1 MGREAIGSTNIG
13 IKAKMYSYCWRQIQ
27 ETPSNWNSNLSLC
40 KFLKYSDYPYI
51 VGTDRVAPYTNLG
64 VCTYLR
70 NKGYLYFLRLHNT
83 TNCTIEI
90 RNNQASSYTSP
101 WFSGPNNSQS
111 TSSSTG
117 KIGFQ
122 GQFISNTAPYFNI
135 QASAGSGYNFDG
147 WYSSPTGGTLITT
160 SNNYNAYYN
169 YLTVYNY
176 NNWYARTSSVSYV
189 GSTSV
194 YYGNDCVTA
203 CTTTYPLGSPNLDV
217 LYWSTA
223 YSPQQ
228 ETFEFASGP
237 FYLNSG
243 LTVGISNI
251 SGRSYSNTAV
261 CRVQTGN
268 LLGPTSLCGINP

>member
-147 WYSSPTGGTLITT
+147 WYT

-169 YLTVYNY
+169 FSVLILN
-176 NNWYARTSSVSYV
+176 NNWYARTSAASYV

-237 FYLNSG
+237 FYLNSA
-243 LTVGISNI
+243 LTIGISNI

-261 CRVQTGN
+261 CRIQSGN
-268 LLGPTSLCGINP
+268 LLGPTSLCGVDP

>member
-1 MGREAIGSTNIG
+1 MSI
-13 IKAKMYSYCWRQIQ
+13 
-27 ETPSNWNSNLSLC
+27 
-40 KFLKYSDYPYI
+40 
-51 VGTDRVAPYTNLG
+51 
-64 VCTYLR
+64 
-70 NKGYLYFLRLHNT
+70 
-83 TNCTIEI
+83 
-90 RNNQASSYTSP
+90 
-101 WFSGPNNSQS
+101 NNSQS

-147 WYSSPTGGTLITT
+147 WYTSPSGGSLITS

-169 YLTVYNY
+169 FSVLILN
-176 NNWYARTSSVSYV
+176 NNWYARTSAASYV

-237 FYLNSG
+237 FYLNSA
-243 LTVGISNI
+243 LTIGISNI

-261 CRVQTGN
+261 CRIQSGN
-268 LLGPTSLCGINP
+268 LLGPTSLCGVDP